1 MRVYT
6 YNGIQGLSNI
16 AEAYGIPLG
25 TLKGRVRN
33 GKTLHEAI
41 YMEDSR
47 KFNSGTAIHEWNGI
61 KGIKNIASAIGV
73 SGMCL
78 YKHMQSGK
86 TLEEAVNKILKGK
99 KSKVSTVKPKQ
110 TVGIKVPDQLSPF
123 WRLAL
128 GARDECSM
136 SKRISKPIK
145 QAYVIKIGDRY
156 FTEFGKKGQV
166 LTAWSLAGAE
176 TFLGAERMDVVINKL
191 NAKGKK
197 YSVEVIEVQERS
209 GLTLKDFYK
218 LSYQLRRMVIKAEEI
233 SQIIGC
239 RELASKISLLSAA
252 VVVLEK
258 EFSDECLK
266 KVGMNISN
274 NLFKYSNPL
283 EYVFDCIEEGLKDRL
298 SAYKEIK
305 KRRRKQHLL
314 EGGDLFL
321 FDADVP
327 F

>member
-1 MRVYT
+1 MSVYT

-110 TVGIKVPDQLSPF
+110 TVGIRVPDQLSPF

-128 GARDECSM
+128 GM
-136 SKRISKPIK
+136 
-145 QAYVIKIGDRY
+145 
-156 FTEFGKKGQV
+156 
-166 LTAWSLAGAE
+166 
-176 TFLGAERMDVVINKL
+176 
-191 NAKGKK
+191 
-197 YSVEVIEVQERS
+197 
-209 GLTLKDFYK
+209 
-218 LSYQLRRMVIKAEEI
+218 
-233 SQIIGC
+233 
-239 RELASKISLLSAA
+239 SAA
-252 VVVLEK
+252 
-258 EFSDECLK
+258 
-266 KVGMNISN
+266 
-274 NLFKYSNPL
+274 
-283 EYVFDCIEEGLKDRL
+283 
-298 SAYKEIK
+298 
-305 KRRRKQHLL
+305 
-314 EGGDLFL
+314 
-321 FDADVP
+321 
-327 F
+327 